1 MNSIFVV
8 QFTSVLSRDSSPPKG
23 CRLARCHAVGMS
35 TERVTQLHEQTK
47 QRRRQH
53 DQMIESSRALA
64 HGYQAEYTISEDL
77 MSFFNY
83 YCNGVQLC
91 ISANN

>member
-1 MNSIFVV
+1 
-8 QFTSVLSRDSSPPKG
+8 
-23 CRLARCHAVGMS
+23 MS

-83 YCNGVQLC
+83 YCNGV
-91 ISANN
+91 